1 MEKLIN
7 EVLSYEKTK
16 TNWRNNYTSHEWQQA
31 NKLNKMLF
39 KIGLNQSSGC
49 QCLEDLFFYIKR
61 VNFKENLKIMSDKQF
76 KIKDGKLLMVHGFPP
91 MSNNTPD
98 EEFIK
103 MLKMNPA
110 LITSLAYYPS
120 NWRDIVNGKKVKA
133 EKVELKEV
141 EETEVSEII
150 GGQKELSEMSIDEL
164 KELCNS
170 KGIKF
175 HHKSGKEKLISLIND

>member
-1 MEKLIN
+1 MEKLID

-16 TNWRNNYTSHEWQQA
+16 AKWRNNYTSHEWQQA
-31 NKLNKMLF
+31 NKLNKMQF

-61 VNFKENLKIMSDKQF
+61 VNFKENLKIMSNKQF

-98 EEFIK
+98 EDFIK

-110 LITSLAYYPS
+110 LITSLASYPS
-120 NWRDIVNGKKVKA
+120 NWKDIVNGKKVK
-133 EKVELKEV
+133 VEVKEV
-141 EETEVSEII
+141 EETEVKEEVVE
-150 GGQKELSEMSIDEL
+150 GQKELSEMSV
-164 KELCNS
+164 KELQELCES
-170 KGIKF
+170 KGVKF
-175 HHKSGKEKLISLIND
+175 HHKSGKEKLISLINA

>member
-1 MEKLIN
+1 MENLID

-16 TNWRNNYTSHEWQQA
+16 AKWRNNYTSHEWQQA
-31 NKLNKMLF
+31 NKLNKMQF

-49 QCLEDLFFYIKR
+49 QRLEDLFFYIKR
-61 VNFKENLKIMSDKQF
+61 VNFKENLKIMSNKQF

-110 LITSLAYYPS
+110 LITSLASYPS
-120 NWRDIVNGKKVKA
+120 NWKDIVFGKKSKA
-133 EKVELKEV
+133 EKI
-141 EETEVSEII
+141 EETEVKEDSSEVIE
-150 GGQKELSEMSIDEL
+150 GQKELSDMSINEL
-164 KELCNS
+164 QDLCEA

-175 HHKSGKEKLISLIND
+175 HHKSGKEKLISLINA